1 MTIERAWVWNNHFSW
16 NHDAQQNKYWDWS
29 QVNLRQTFASECT
42 CDLPSHCPSPFY
54 FLTQTC
60 VSVKFSG
67 ENLTHI
73 NNGENSAQHQ
83 QGSGFIN
90 ICPQINRKSHL
101 ETKKESREDGKGQ
114 DRGWNLTWF
123 IGRYYPTAYS
133 LPTCVLAI
141 KKPMLNE
148 DFHQRICLM
157 PYLHA

>member
-1 MTIERAWVWNNHFSW
+1 MHGCGITIFHEIMMLSKINTETEAKSILGKHLPLNACVTSPPIVLPHF
-16 NHDAQQNKYWDWS
+16 
-29 QVNLRQTFASECT
+29 TFWQRHVLKCGR
-42 CDLPSHCPSPFY
+42 
-54 FLTQTC
+54 
-60 VSVKFSG
+60 G

-123 IGRYYPTAYS
+123 IGCYYPTAGS

-148 DFHQRICLM
+148 DFHQRICIM